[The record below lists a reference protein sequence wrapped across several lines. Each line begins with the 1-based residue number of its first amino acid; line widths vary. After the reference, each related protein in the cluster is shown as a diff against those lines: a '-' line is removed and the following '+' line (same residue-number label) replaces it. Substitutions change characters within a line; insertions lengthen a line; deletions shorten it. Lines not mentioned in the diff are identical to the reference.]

1 MKTEK
6 TEKNLVS
13 TLVNIEAL
21 FISGIMGEE
30 TGSRSNFNSKS
41 FYELGLKITIYS
53 IYEVCL
59 LRMRVE
65 YPKFILL

>member
-1 MKTEK
+1 
-6 TEKNLVS
+6 
-13 TLVNIEAL
+13 
-21 FISGIMGEE
+21 MGEE
-30 TGSRSNFNSKS
+30 TGSKSNFNSKS

-65 YPKFILL
+65 YPNFILL